1 MLKKVSNYLIG
12 TIILTTIAVQA
23 SHKDVEAGEIY
34 KWTGADGRTQFS
46 DHPPRHLEVETVDI
60 RINTYTGPPT
70 ISGNELYKTPG
81 ESEANKKVI
90 IYTTTWCGVCKKA
103 KSYFKTHG
111 IPYQEYDV
119 ESSEKGRRDYKKLKG
134 RGVPIIL
141 VGNRRMNGFWAEN
154 FKKMYN

>member
-1 MLKKVSNYLIG
+1 MITL
-12 TIILTTIAVQA
+12 TIVAALMP
-23 SHKDVEAGEIY
+23 HEDNEAGEIY
-34 KWTGADGRTQFS
+34 KWIGADGRTQFS
-46 DHPPRHLEVETVDI
+46 DHPPQRLEVETVDI

-70 ISGNELYKTPG
+70 VSSNGLYKTPD
-81 ESEANKKVI
+81 ESKARKKVI

-103 KSYFKTHG
+103 KSYFKAHD

-141 VGNRRMNGFWAEN
+141 VGNRRMNGFGAKN
-154 FKKMYN
+154 FNKMYN